1 MLTFYKIPSTLYA
14 EQEQFAKDIEEF
26 KKGNINPIR
35 FKAIR
40 VAHGVYEQRQPD
52 TYMIRI
58 RCTTGGITPTQLSKV
73 AELGEQYGSGEV
85 HVTTR
90 QEVQIHDVLIDG
102 VMPVIQELNTVNLSS
117 RGGGGNTIRNILTSP
132 NAGISQDE
140 VFDVEPYA
148 IALSSRMIDE
158 GDSWNLP
165 RKFKIA
171 FSSNKDDTA
180 FTQATCL
187 GFVADIQ
194 DGQKGFK
201 VYCAGGMGAKPMVGN
216 LLYDFVLD
224 TQIYHVT
231 KAFKTF
237 FDRHGNRKS
246 KTTSRIKFL
255 WQTLKREKFVELF
268 TQYYDEIKNDDSLK
282 LNIVPLENRRAE
294 NIDLPVEEPSDLE
307 KFDVWKERYVMEQK
321 QEGLFCIKLP
331 LRLGDLLSEDAY
343 QLTHFLKYFGENV
356 IRCDRAQNF
365 RIRNIPMEYL
375 PNLFNLIK
383 NLKQTLTHLPAF
395 IGNMINCTGA
405 QTCKLGIC
413 LPRGLSDAIREKF
426 TDTSLDLDRLADFRL
441 HMSGCPNTCGMHHI
455 ADLGF
460 FGKVG
465 RKNRDMYPAY
475 NVLAGATVGA
485 GITEYAQKC
494 GEVAAHYVPD
504 FVHDFLEAYLV
515 KKEDYNTYREY
526 LKEEGFDILKN
537 LCEKYSEVP
546 LYEEDS
552 TYYTD
557 FGAKNRLSLDEI
569 GTAECSAGMFDM
581 IGVDRKLIKER
592 SKHLSTL
599 ADTEEINAVLYVI
612 LLASARMLL
621 VTRGLD
627 PKNDAETFQ
636 YFKKHFIIAG
646 LVNTKYEEVISTGQ
660 NGEKEKLANYHE
672 TILELS
678 KDINS
683 LYKSMDDSLRF
694 QVEKV

>member
-1 MLTFYKIPSTLYA
+1 MLTFYQIPNTLYA

-26 KKGNINPIR
+26 KKGNINPIK

-58 RCTTGGITPTQLSKV
+58 RCTTGGVTPKQLKKV
-73 AELGEQYGSGEV
+73 AELGEQYGNGEV

-90 QEVQIHDVLIDG
+90 QELQIHDVLIDE
-102 VMPVIQELNTVNLSS
+102 VMPVIKGLNTVNLSS

-132 NAGISQDE
+132 NSGINPEE

-148 IALSSRMIDE
+148 IALSSKMINE

-171 FSSNKDDTA
+171 FSSNKNDTA

-201 VYCAGGMGAKPMVGN
+201 VYCAGGMGAKPLVGN
-216 LLYDFVLD
+216 LLYEFIPD
-224 TQIYHVT
+224 TQVYQIT
-231 KAFKTF
+231 KAFKIF
-237 FDRHGNRKS
+237 FDKHGNRKS

-268 TQYYDEIKNDDSLK
+268 TNYYHEIKNNDNLQ
-282 LNIVPLENRRAE
+282 LNIVPLENKLAE
-294 NIDLPVEEPSDLE
+294 NINLEKEKPCDLE
-307 KFDVWKERYVMEQK
+307 KFEIWKKRYVIEQK
-321 QEGLFCIKLP
+321 QEGLFSIKLP

-343 QLTHFLKYFGENV
+343 KFADFLKNFGENV

-365 RIRNIPMEYL
+365 RIRNISNEYL
-375 PNLFNLIK
+375 PNLFNLISS
-383 NLKQTLTHLPAF
+383 LKQTLIHLPAF
-395 IGNMINCTGA
+395 VGNMINCTGA

-426 TDTSLDLDRLADFRL
+426 TNTSLDLDRLNDFRL

-475 NVLAGATVGA
+475 NVLAGATIGS

-494 GEVAAHYVPD
+494 GEIAAHHVPN
-504 FVHDFLEAYLV
+504 FVHDFLESYLL
-515 KKEDYNTYREY
+515 KKEDYDTYREY
-526 LKEEGFDILKN
+526 LEEEGFDVLKN
-537 LCEKYSEVP
+537 LCEKYTHVP

-552 TYYTD
+552 SYYVD

-592 SKHLSTL
+592 TKYLSTIT
-599 ADTEEINAVLYVI
+599 DKKEISAILYII

-627 PKNDAETFQ
+627 PRTDQEAFKN
-636 YFKKHFIIAG
+636 FKKHFIIAG
-646 LVNTKYEEVISTGQ
+646 LVS
-660 NGEKEKLANYHE
+660 EK
-672 TILELS
+672 I
-678 KDINS
+678 
-683 LYKSMDDSLRF
+683 
-694 QVEKV
+694 